1 MAPINE
7 DLPGATPSTRARSAG
22 PRGEV
27 PRWLVIGGSTAAL
40 TLLVALLRFAIDLL
54 GLVFLLVLV
63 GFSLRALSDW
73 LADGDSV
80 SGWSVTAV
88 VLSVFGTFAIGLWLF
103 DGRDMARSTV
113 IERRLPVVLTR
124 AIDWAE
130 SHGWGRRVLLP
141 GGPID
146 RMARREGAG
155 PSAAQVTA
163 PASPGAPD
171 SRSAATETLA
181 AGKTPQ
187 GQGSQAGTTR
197 TAPRRRERIRM
208 RGVEAEA
215 SERAEGSG
223 TASPASPENDSGA
236 QAPLVRTAIHLESTQ
251 PAARVGTS
259 VRLVATVSADAAAR
273 PPTGM
278 VVFRSG
284 DEVLGSARL
293 ALQDGAATAS
303 LVVLRLQVGSHA
315 VTAEYLGQDGFD
327 GSRSPVLTQL
337 VTRN

>member
-1 MAPINE
+1 
-7 DLPGATPSTRARSAG
+7 
-22 PRGEV
+22 V

-73 LADGDSV
+73 LADSDSV

-103 DGRDMARSTV
+103 DGRDMARSTA

-146 RMARREGAG
+146 RMARRETAG
-155 PSAAQVTA
+155 PAPAQITA
-163 PASPGAPD
+163 PANPAASN
-171 SRSAATETLA
+171 SRSAAPEKLA
-181 AGKTPQ
+181 AGKTTQGKGPQ
-187 GQGSQAGTTR
+187 VSTTR
-197 TAPRRRERIRM
+197 TAQRRRERIRM
-208 RGVEAEA
+208 RGAEAEA
-215 SERAEGSG
+215 AQRAEGSE
-223 TASPASPENDSGA
+223 TASPASPGSGRA
-236 QAPLVRTAIHLESTQ
+236 VPAPLVRTAINLESTQ

-259 VRLVATVSADAAAR
+259 VRFVATVSADDAAR

-293 ALQDGAATAS
+293 ALQDGAAIAS
-303 LVVLRLQVGSHA
+303 LVVLRLPVGSHA
-315 VTAEYLGQDGFD
+315 VTAEYLGQDGFE
-327 GSRSPVLTQL
+327 GSRSPVLTQH